1 MSLVS
6 DEHDDVMSLVD
17 PKGSNSYKGV
27 VLVEDIIDN
36 EVINYIYIFFFSLLI
51 IIIF

>member
-36 EVINYIYIFFFSLLI
+36 EVFNYVIYIFYFFK
-51 IIIF
+51 